1 MATSPPKCYTIT
13 PVPSKVV
20 KLPYIPQ
27 TLEKAKLKC
36 LSTISSSVDPSI
48 SEFSNCLDIVQK
60 SLSVPDS
67 CMSIYS
73 AVVESVSKDIPHR
86 CKTIK
91 KHCELD
97 LAKYHSDH
105 WSDQLDA
112 LTVQL
117 KFKNIVELEPQCRVW
132 NRIISGLP
140 LGQLSFL
147 LRAGADCLPTPMN
160 LR

>member
-1 MATSPPKCYTIT
+1 MLS
-13 PVPSKVV
+13 
-20 KLPYIPQ
+20 LPCIPQ

-36 LSTISSSVDPSI
+36 IPTISSSIDPSI
-48 SEFSNCLDIVQK
+48 SELSNCLDVVQK

-86 CKTIK
+86 DKTIK
-91 KHCELD
+91 KHCESD
-97 LAKYHSDH
+97 LARYHSNH

-117 KFKNIVELEPQCRVW
+117 KFKDIMELEPQCRVW